1 MRKKVVSSMFWSSIQ
16 RTGMITLSFI
26 GNLIFAHLL
35 SPEDFGC
42 IGLLSVF
49 IVISETFIDGGFGAA
64 LLQKRNPTN
73 RDYSTIFFWNIIVAV
88 FCYLCLCLAASHIA
102 EFYKIELLK
111 QVIPFIGLV
120 LILNAFS
127 AIQVNQL
134 MKKMLF
140 RKMTP
145 VYLIAHIIGITIGCM
160 AAYCGY
166 GVWSLVLQQLLIAF
180 IIDVL
185 LWKFC
190 EWRPVWCFDLNSF
203 KSLFSYGSLILLTS
217 LIQNIYN
224 NLSSLIIGRV
234 FSTNTLGY
242 YTQARKL
249 VDVPVNALSQVVN
262 QVTFPLYASYQDNID
277 QLRES
282 MRKSLKVIAF
292 LNFGL
297 MAFLVV
303 LAPSIINL
311 LFGEKW
317 ASSIPLFQLLC
328 IAYMLYTITTTNMNA
343 IRATGRSDIV
353 FYGQL
358 IKKSIGLIVLLIG
371 ICYGL
376 YGLMIALIVDMYLH
390 VLINAF
396 LARKVLAYKVSS
408 QFRDLLDTYI
418 LSILV
423 SGIVYFL
430 TKSLFFHVGVLLLLQ
445 SILYALFYITIAHMV
460 KNEGYRLL
468 KDIILEKFYK

>member
-1 MRKKVVSSMFWSSIQ
+1 MFWSSIQ
-16 RTGMITLSFI
+16 RTGMITISFV

-35 SPEDFGC
+35 SPDDFGC

-49 IVISETFIDGGFGAA
+49 IVVSETFIDGGFGAA
-64 LLQKRNPTN
+64 LLQKKSPTN

-88 FCYLCLCLAASHIA
+88 FCYLCLLLAAPHIA
-102 EFYKIELLK
+102 KFYKIELLK
-111 QVIPFIGLV
+111 QVLPFIGLV

-127 AIQVNQL
+127 VIQVNQL

-140 RKMTP
+140 KKMTP
-145 VYLIAHIIGITIGCM
+145 IYLIAHIIGITVGCI
-160 AAYCGY
+160 AAFFGY
-166 GVWSLVLQQLLIAF
+166 GVWSLVLQQLLIAL
-180 IIDVL
+180 IIDIL
-185 LWKFC
+185 LWKLC
-190 EWRPVWCFDLNSF
+190 EWRPIWCFDLTSF
-203 KSLFSYGSLILLTS
+203 KSLFSYGSLVLLTN

-234 FSTNTLGY
+234 FSTHTLGY

-249 VDVPVNALSQVVN
+249 VDVPVNALSQIVN
-262 QVTFPLYASYQDNID
+262 QVTFPFYANYQDNIE

-297 MAFLVV
+297 MALLVV
-303 LAPSIINL
+303 LAPSVFDL

-353 FYGQL
+353 FYGQVV
-358 IKKSIGLIVLLIG
+358 KKSVGLIVLLIG
-371 ICYGL
+371 VCYDL

-390 VLINAF
+390 VLINSF
-396 LARKVLAYKVSS
+396 LARKVLKYKISL
-408 QFRDLLDTYI
+408 QFSDLFGTYI
-418 LSILV
+418 LSILTF
-423 SGIVYFL
+423 GIVYFF
-430 TKSLFFHVGVLLLLQ
+430 TKSLHFHAGILLLFQFVLFT
-445 SILYALFYITIAHMV
+445 LFYIVIAHVV
-460 KNEGYRLL
+460 KNEGYILI
-468 KDIILEKFYK
+468 KDIVLEKFYKSKYICKH